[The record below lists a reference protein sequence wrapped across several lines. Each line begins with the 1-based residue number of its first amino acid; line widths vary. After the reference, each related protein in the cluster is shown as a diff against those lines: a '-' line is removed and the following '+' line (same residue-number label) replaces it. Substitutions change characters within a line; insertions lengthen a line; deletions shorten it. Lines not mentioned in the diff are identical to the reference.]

1 MRTAKALLFALAG
14 LVAGGLVFHSGL
26 RKFQET
32 RALKREGAT
41 VEAKVI
47 EERTRYRSKGRTRY
61 YLTVEFQA
69 ANRQTVQRETEV
81 DYDTH
86 SQGAAQ
92 KLVNVHYLPS
102 NPEIVRA
109 GPTVETEFGDLLLGG
124 FIIACG
130 IGSFLFMRRPETR
143 EELAQE
149 TAQNLESLCDAD
161 HQLVPVDGRK
171 FAGVDQQFYD
181 ASQSEFESYGFVF
194 LSDIEVIPTKPVKG
208 MTRTFVRLLLSPDR
222 TRVANIFHVRPG
234 FFLRMLGAKD
244 ARVCGVDTQMSDNSF
259 VCTDNAETCNAL
271 DNPPEINGAHL
282 PSTSSVE
289 TILSAHAN
297 RIEAHGIFR
306 ANARPVAMQGS
317 EDVLRSMQLQN
328 RIKAAYRQQ
337 NGLSK
342 AELERLA
349 GEKNNEVVNNLH
361 ADLERHRVQSRRD
374 AA

>member
-69 ANRQTVQRETEV
+69 ANRQTVQKETEV

-92 KLVNVHYLPS
+92 GVVSVHYLTS
-102 NPEIVRA
+102 NPEILRA

-143 EELAQE
+143 EELAEE
-149 TAQNLESLCDAD
+149 TVQNLESLCDAD

-349 GEKNNEVVNNLH
+349 GEKNSEVVNNLH